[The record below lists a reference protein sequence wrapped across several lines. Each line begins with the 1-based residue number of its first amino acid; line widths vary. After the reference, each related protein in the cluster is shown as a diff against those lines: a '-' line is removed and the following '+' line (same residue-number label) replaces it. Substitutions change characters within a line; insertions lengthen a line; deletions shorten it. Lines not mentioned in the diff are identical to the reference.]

1 MSFDHHLP
9 PPPPALLRRASLF
22 LDFDGTLV
30 EIADQPDAVVVDAA
44 LRDLLSELA
53 RRLEGRLALVSGRS
67 IAQLD
72 ALLGPIAETL
82 TLSGSHGSE
91 YRIDGA
97 EERPTRPD
105 SLDLIEARLREAA
118 AAETGVIVE
127 PKSLGVALHYRQ
139 QPDYAGEAHALVTAL
154 ARENGL
160 AVQHGKMMVEARL
173 PGSDKGAAVA
183 RLMQHP
189 AMDGTLPVFMGD
201 DITDETGFEAARA
214 RGGAGILV
222 GPPRATAA
230 AYRLADPAA
239 TRRWL
244 AGGCP

>member
-1 MSFDHHLP
+1 MSFHQHLP

-30 EIADQPDAVVVDAA
+30 DIADQPDTVVVDASLRELLVA
-44 LRDLLSELA
+44 LA
-53 RRLEGRLALVSGRS
+53 HCLEGRLALVSGRS

-72 ALLGPIAETL
+72 TLLGPVAETL

-91 YRIDGA
+91 YRIDGT
-97 EERPTRPD
+97 EERPPRPA

-118 AAETGVIVE
+118 AAEAGVIVE
-127 PKSLGVALHYRQ
+127 AKSLGVALHYRRH
-139 QPDYAGEAHALVTAL
+139 PGFASRAHELVTTL
-154 ARENGL
+154 ARANGL

-189 AMDGTLPVFMGD
+189 AMEGTLPVFVGD

-222 GPPRATAA
+222 GPARSTAA
-230 AYRLADPAA
+230 AYGLSDPAA

-244 AGGCP
+244 ARGCP